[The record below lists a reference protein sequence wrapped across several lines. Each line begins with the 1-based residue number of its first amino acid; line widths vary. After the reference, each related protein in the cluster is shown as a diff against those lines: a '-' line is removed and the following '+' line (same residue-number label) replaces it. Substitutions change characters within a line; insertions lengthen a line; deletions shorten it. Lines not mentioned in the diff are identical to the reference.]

1 MAGLTL
7 KGQSLESYIY
17 PSNVDDITRFAVAL
31 VDERWAGNPLSNYGK
46 YGLLFSIGVPFEG
59 KLDLMCIHLLISS
72 VNGTN
77 QVFIRT
83 MWNKSW
89 QGWKAV

>member
-17 PSNVDDITRFAVAL
+17 PSDVDDITRFAVAL
-31 VDERWAGNPLSNYGK
+31 VNERWEDNPLSNYGK

-59 KLDLMCIHLLISS
+59 KLDLMCIHLLIAS
-72 VNGTN
+72 VNGTS

-89 QGWKAV
+89 QGWAKL